1 MRIFLM
7 FLALATSMPN
17 AALAGKLSFVI
28 NGKSFHSSSSYQVVN
43 TNINYLCDSPTP
55 QNLDPSQIPSDCHEA
70 SRNVTTEEKKYN
82 EDNRGYGFIYEFDQY
97 KKFIPYVTA
106 GKYLDS
112 FNTGAKYISGGLNK
126 RILLGKNLDNLH
138 FKYGGVIS
146 VIQSPSY
153 IEGKPLVT
161 FMPVIGIGT
170 DAIGVNLSYV
180 PKINNDTTHV
190 FFLQLETTLSK

>member
-1 MRIFLM
+1 M
-7 FLALATSMPN
+7 FLAVATFMPN
-17 AALAGKLSFVI
+17 IALAGKLSFVI
-28 NGKSFHSSSSYQVVN
+28 NGKSFHTSNSYPVTH
-43 TNINYLCDSPTP
+43 TNINYLCDSPAP
-55 QNLDPSQIPSDCHEA
+55 QNLDPGQIPSDCRET
-70 SRNVTTEEKKYN
+70 SRNVTAAEKKYN
-82 EDNRGYGFIYEFDQY
+82 EDNRGYGFIYEFGQY
-97 KKFIPYVTA
+97 NNFIPYVTA

-112 FNTGAKYISGGLNK
+112 FNTGAKYISGGINK
-126 RILLGKNLDNLH
+126 RLLLSKNLDNLH

-153 IEGKPLVT
+153 TDGQPLVT